1 MFDGER
7 SLGVVVAYGD
17 LVCCVVKD
25 GKMDCVVTVGIW
37 GVWSVGLFKWD
48 VR

>member
-25 GKMDCVVTVGIW
+25 GKVDLCGHGGNMESMVCRFV
-37 GVWSVGLFKWD
+37 
-48 VR
+48 